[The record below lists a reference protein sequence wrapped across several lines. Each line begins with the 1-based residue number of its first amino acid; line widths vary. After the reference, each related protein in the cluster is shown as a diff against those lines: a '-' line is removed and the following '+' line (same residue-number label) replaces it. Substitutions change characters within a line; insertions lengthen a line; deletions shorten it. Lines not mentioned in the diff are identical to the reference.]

1 MGKQA
6 AILVIDDEPNLRNTL
21 AAILQRGGYLTTL
34 AGDGKDALE
43 CLQSED
49 FDLAFLDLKLPD
61 ISGLDL
67 LPKIHELRPDLPVLI
82 LTAHATLESAMQA
95 VRAGAKDYMLKPIDP
110 PYILTRV
117 DEILAEQ
124 SEPLRRREIISQV
137 QELLAELRQVD
148 GPGSSSSVV
157 PVPVAAVDPDRF
169 IQCGKFTADLHTR
182 HLIVDS
188 HMVQLPPTTFD
199 YMVTLMRQSP
209 EAVSFENLVKESQGF
224 VMTRSEA
231 REMTRWH
238 IHKIRKAL
246 EPDTSNPRFVITV
259 RDVGYRLV
267 V

>member
-21 AAILQRGGYLTTL
+21 STILQRGGYLTTL
-34 AGDGKDALE
+34 AGDGKEALE
-43 CLQSED
+43 RLQDRD

-61 ISGLDL
+61 TSGLDL
-67 LPKIHELRPDLPVLI
+67 LPRIHALSPDLSVLI

-95 VRAGAKDYMLKPIDP
+95 VRSGARDYMLKPIDP

-117 DEILAEQ
+117 SEILAEQ
-124 SEPLRRREIISQV
+124 EEPTRRREIISQV
-137 QELLAELRQVD
+137 QELMAELRQVD
-148 GPGSSSSVV
+148 GPGASSIAV
-157 PVPVAAVDPDRF
+157 PVPVTAVDPDRF
-169 IQCGKFTADLHTR
+169 IQCGIFTADLHTR
-182 HLIVDS
+182 RLIVDS

-209 EAVSFENLVKESQGF
+209 EVVSFESLVKESQGF
-224 VMTRSEA
+224 VMTKSEA

-246 EPDTSNPRFVITV
+246 ESDTSHPQHIITV
-259 RDVGYRLV
+259 RDFGYRLV